1 MCSDDASNKP
11 SNNMLLRGV
20 DVNLQFI
27 CPDSLLRREKR
38 EYLKQILDAV
48 QEELDR
54 CKKELEESE

>member
-11 SNNMLLRGV
+11 SNN
-20 DVNLQFI
+20 NF
-27 CPDSLLRREKR
+27 LLRREKR

-54 CKKELEESE
+54 CKEELKESE